1 MSDDTAPN
9 VTIDVLEAK
18 VVVFRQQPE
27 ARGFAQLRQELRD
40 AGRGE
45 LLAELCAT
53 WAQHERD
60 PVRAAD
66 AWSEA
71 GEAMVVLGEI
81 ATAAEY
87 LRTALELDPTNDRAA
102 DRLIEI
108 VEPSDPAYAVEII
121 ELELGELAKRDTAKR
136 KPEVTQRRAAHHRK
150 AAELWNDFLGRV
162 DRALWHWQQAWKLEP
177 HRTEALEAAR
187 QLYKT
192 LGDDAMVAKLY
203 QAELDVLATDRT
215 AGQRRASIR
224 LELGK
229 LALRAK
235 DLETAANHLEE
246 ASKLD
251 PTSLEISEKLA
262 DVYAMPG
269 FRDGQTRGKASEL
282 FVDLGRRRMATRDDS
297 DRSQLPAACG
307 RHRPVREVEL
317 RGAAGGAV
325 RQLAVDRARSD
336 PAPPHQRRPGSRR
349 ARRGPA
355 PPRRPVPNA
364 AARPREPDRGADR
377 ARRVRAAGQQG
388 DAASCATS
396 SARIRTGKACRG

>member
-1 MSDDTAPN
+1 MSDDTSPN
-9 VTIDVLEAK
+9 VTIDALEAK

-27 ARGFAQLRQELRD
+27 AKGFAQLRQELRD

-71 GEAMVVLGEI
+71 GEAMVVLGELE
-81 ATAAEY
+81 TAAEY

-121 ELELGELAKRDTAKR
+121 ELELGELAKRDGAKR

-150 AAELWNDFLGRV
+150 AAELWNDYLGRV

-177 HRTEALEAAR
+177 HRTEALDAAR

-192 LGDDAMVAKLY
+192 LGDDAMVAKLF
-203 QAELDVLATDRT
+203 QAELDVLATDRH
-215 AGQRRASIR
+215 AGPRRASVR

-246 ASKLD
+246 AAKLD

-262 DVYAMPG
+262 DVYASPG

-282 FVDLGRRRMATRDDS
+282 FVDLGRRRMATRDDQTGLNYLRRAVGIDPYAKS
-297 DRSQLPAACG
+297 SSEALQEALSGSSQWTELDRILRHRTNVVQDPAERAEVLRRRAALYRTQLPIA
-307 RHRPVREVEL
+307 
-317 RGAAGGAV
+317 
-325 RQLAVDRARSD
+325 RA
-336 PAPPHQRRPGSRR
+336 
-349 ARRGPA
+349 
-355 PPRRPVPNA
+355 
-364 AARPREPDRGADR
+364 
-377 ARRVRAAGQQG
+377 
-388 DAASCATS
+388 
-396 SARIRTGKACRG
+396 